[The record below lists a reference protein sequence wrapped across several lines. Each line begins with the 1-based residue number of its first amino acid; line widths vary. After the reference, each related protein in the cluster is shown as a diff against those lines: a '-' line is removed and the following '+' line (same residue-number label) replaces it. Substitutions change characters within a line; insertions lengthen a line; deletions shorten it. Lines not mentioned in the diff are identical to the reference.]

1 MAIVR
6 AYQDNVPRIAEDA
19 FVADTATLIGNV
31 SVGSGSSIWYGA
43 VLRGD
48 VGFIHVGV
56 RSNIQDLA
64 CVHMTR
70 GVSNVEIGNDVT
82 VGHGAIVH
90 GAVIEDDVLI
100 GMGAVVL
107 DNVRVGRG
115 SVIAAGALLA
125 PGTVVPER
133 SMVRG
138 QAAKV
143 VRTLEQHELERARAV
158 AADYVRLAGDVRDA

>member
-6 AYQDNVPRIAEDA
+6 AYQDNVPKIAEDA

-31 SVGSGSSIWYGA
+31 SVGSESSIWYGA

-48 VGFIHVGV
+48 VGFIRVGM

-107 DNVRVGRG
+107 DNVRPT
-115 SVIAAGALLA
+115 S
-125 PGTVVPER
+125 
-133 SMVRG
+133 
-138 QAAKV
+138 
-143 VRTLEQHELERARAV
+143 
-158 AADYVRLAGDVRDA
+158 